1 MEVTLVSVLA
11 VVALYLIH
19 LFFKK
24 KYSFFEKQ
32 GIVGPTP
39 LMPFGNFF
47 GVGISVHFIDRIN
60 EIYRNYHK
68 KDTMAGFF
76 MFTQPIYLIM
86 DLELIKNILIRD
98 FTHFHDRGLYHNE
111 NTDPLSAH
119 LFSLGGER
127 WKTLRAKMTSTFS
140 SGKIK
145 SMFPT
150 LTNVSNNFVD
160 VVNEKIDNNE
170 TINYRD
176 MCSRYMSDIIGL
188 VAFGLECNAMRDQN
202 SKIMRMSN
210 FLNFTEWNQRIRFIF
225 ANAYQDLSRKMGFQV
240 TPSYIQDFFL
250 KVITDTVE
258 YREKNNIDRF
268 VVISQLSLRPKLI
281 FSTVVLGTTS

>member
-1 MEVTLVSVLA
+1 MYFIEGDYSDKINSNNKMEVTLISVCGVLI
-11 VVALYLIH
+11 LYLIH

-24 KYSFFEKQ
+24 KYEFFSKQ

-39 LMPFGNFF
+39 YFWQFGNFA
-47 GVGISVHFIDRIN
+47 GVGMNVHFIDRVN

-68 KDTMAGFF
+68 NDTMAGFF
-76 MFTQPIYLIM
+76 LFTQPVYLIM
-86 DLELIKNILIRD
+86 DLELIKNILVRD
-98 FTHFHDRGLYHNE
+98 FYHFHDRGLYHNE

-119 LFSLGGER
+119 LFSLDGER
-127 WKTLRAKMTSTFS
+127 WKTLRAKLTATFS

-145 SMFPT
+145 SMFHT
-150 LTNVSNNFVD
+150 LTSVSKTLVD
-160 VVNEKIDNNE
+160 VIDESIEKNQ

-188 VAFGLECNAMRDQN
+188 VAFGLECNALRDKN

-210 FLNFTEWNQRIRFIF
+210 FLNFTEWNQRFRFIF
-225 ANAYQDLSRKMGFQV
+225 ANAYQDLSRKIGFQV

-250 KVITDTVE
+250 KVIKDTVE
-258 YREKNNIDRF
+258 YREKNNIERF
-268 VVISQLSLRPKLI
+268 IYQI
-281 FSTVVLGTTS
+281 